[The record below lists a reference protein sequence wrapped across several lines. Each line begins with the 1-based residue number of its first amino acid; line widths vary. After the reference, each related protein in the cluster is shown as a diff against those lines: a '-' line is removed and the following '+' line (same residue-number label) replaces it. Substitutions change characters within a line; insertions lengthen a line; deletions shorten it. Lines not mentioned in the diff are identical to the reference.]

1 MAARASLVAPV
12 VSPHFISTVIRA
24 SGSLNSQA
32 GLMPLPSA
40 QAQALQW
47 RAVRDI
53 VLARDSRICRA
64 CGDTC
69 SQGEADVHHLIPRA
83 AGGVDDPANA
93 APGALPEMP
102 GFAGRNGTQNSTSSL
117 WRTAEER

>member
-1 MAARASLVAPV
+1 MTYSTYVVLAMQSPSVAPV
-12 VSPHFISTVIRA
+12 VSPRFISTVISA

-40 QAQALQW
+40 QAEALQW

-64 CGDTC
+64 CGETC

-83 AGGVDDPANA
+83 AGGVDDPAN
-93 APGALPEMP
+93 LI
-102 GFAGRNGTQNSTSSL
+102 
-117 WRTAEER
+117 

>member
-12 VSPHFISTVIRA
+12 VSPHFISTVIRT

-47 RAVRDI
+47 REVRDI
-53 VLARDSRICRA
+53 VLARASRICRA

-69 SQGEADVHHLIPRA
+69 SQGEADAHYLIPRA
-83 AGGVDDPANA
+83 AGGAADPANLITLCV
-93 APGALPEMP
+93 GC
-102 GFAGRNGTQNSTSSL
+102 
-117 WRTAEER
+117 